1 MALSMKSGWVTLFEV
16 LSSGNLLNG
25 DPFTDLKVSESLNLV
40 LNSPYSIAFLAAL
53 LAFLGWM
60 SIADETVYRFYER
73 RRLKSPEVRSLHGLD
88 NYSDSLA
95 AGASRTPWQI
105 LQMCMAFSI
114 SLIIAVMLT
123 TSWEISIAISLLLT
137 TLPFI
142 LARRKA
148 ERHRVERD
156 KAWPVVI
163 DEIVASLQAGQSIT
177 ESLTLL
183 SANGPQQLRQ
193 TFARIDESLKFGM
206 DIEMILKREM
216 FILDSATADQ
226 TLTTL
231 LFAKEFGGREVIGT
245 LRMLSTFLRDEFKTR
260 EEIDTRFGWVRNSAV
275 LGAIAPWL
283 LLALLSTQKSTI
295 EAYQS
300 AAGIFILS
308 IGVVCTA
315 VAFIWMER
323 VSRIPE
329 PVRPL
334 KPALDAQ
341 LRSLLLTSASMKVQ
355 EGEESLLTGLRER

>member
-1 MALSMKSGWVTLFEV
+1 MIKDLPSGLPMKSSFFTNSKMSEV
-16 LSSGNLLNG
+16 FNQAL
-25 DPFTDLKVSESLNLV
+25 T
-40 LNSPYSIAFLAAL
+40 SPYSIGFFAAL
-53 LAFLGWM
+53 LALLGWM
-60 SIADETVYRFYER
+60 KIADETVYRFYER
-73 RRLKSPEVRSLHGLD
+73 QRLKSQEFRSPDGLD
-88 NYSDSLA
+88 EHSNPRMGDVSK
-95 AGASRTPWQI
+95 TPWQI
-105 LQMCMAFSI
+105 FHMFIAFST
-114 SLIIAVMLT
+114 SLIIALILT
-123 TSWEISIAISLLLT
+123 TSLQISIAISLLLT

-142 LARRKA
+142 LAKRKA
-148 ERHRVERD
+148 ERQKIERD

-193 TFARIDESLKFGM
+193 TFLRIDESLKLGM
-206 DIEMILKREM
+206 DIEMILRREM
-216 FILDSATADQ
+216 LILDSATADQ

-231 LFAKEFGGREVIGT
+231 LFAKEFGGKEVVAT
-245 LRMLSTFLRDEFKTR
+245 LRLLSTFLREEFKTR

-275 LGAIAPWL
+275 LGAVAPWL

-300 AAGIFILS
+300 TGGIFILS

-334 KPALDAQ
+334 KPFFDSQ
-341 LRSLLLTSASMKVQ
+341 LQSVPVARPSIRENRHRKTLLAKF
-355 EGEESLLTGLRER
+355 TGR